1 MNSKTIKLYDEKP
14 YETEFEATV
23 ISCEPSEKEAG
34 KYIVVL
40 DKTLFFP
47 EEGGQTPDKGFI
59 AASDEKAIV
68 SDVQIKGDVIYHETD
83 KPFDVGAKVK
93 GEIDFVHRFSN
104 MQQHSGEHIF
114 SGIVNKKFGY
124 DNVGFH
130 LSDSV
135 VTMDYSGP
143 ISKEE
148 LAEIELL
155 VNKAIYEN
163 VPINA
168 EYPSKEELEK
178 IDYRSKKELI
188 GDVRIVTVEGYD
200 VCACCAPHVR
210 TTGEIGILKVITSQ
224 NYKGGTRVSI
234 LCGRRALE
242 YLAKEHDMITEL
254 ANDLSTSWESIP
266 DQFKKQQDEIAQLKR
281 ALSDA
286 GEKILESEIQ
296 KLPESIQNVCLFAD
310 KESDPNVVRRSVNKL
325 VQTREGYC
333 GIFWG
338 NDTEGYRFIIGC
350 RQGMNSNDI
359 LNELKKKYQV
369 RGGGAPAMVQ
379 GSLTGAGEDDIR
391 NVFENHNM

>member
-1 MNSKTIKLYDEKP
+1 MNSKPIKLYDEKP

-68 SDVQIKGDVIYHETD
+68 SDVQIKGDVIYHEMD

-359 LNELKKKYQV
+359 LNELKEKYQV
-369 RGGGAPAMVQ
+369 RGGGASAMVQ